1 MMNLLIGFQFQITKR
16 IGDKFMTRE
25 EAKEMLPIIQA
36 FAEGKTIQIKKEGDW
51 LEVGENTE
59 VYFSESPSDY
69 RIKPESK
76 YRPFKSQEEC
86 WNEML
91 KHQPWGWL
99 KSKKNGR
106 FRCIGEVSWSDE
118 FETVYIALSTSESLS
133 RSADSVFEEY
143 TFADGAPFGVVEE

>member
-1 MMNLLIGFQFQITKR
+1 
-16 IGDKFMTRE
+16 MTRE
-25 EAKEMLPIIQA
+25 ELKKLMPVMQA
-36 FAEGKTIQIKKEGDW
+36 FTEGKIVQYKNCR
-51 LEVGENTE
+51 GEWVETNCPVWSNDTE
-59 VYFSESPSDY
+59 Y

-76 YRPFKSQEEC
+76 YRPFKTQEEC

-106 FRCIGEVSWSDE
+106 FICIGEMSWSDE

-143 TFADGAPFGVVEE
+143 TFADGAPFGVMEE